1 MEGKIGLVTDGS
13 CDLPSELTEKIGI
26 EVVAVHVN
34 NEEGEPILLRD
45 KSFYEFLRS
54 FKKKLF
60 TSQPSVGQF
69 ITAYEKLSKIYSS
82 IISIHLTAARSGT
95 FQSAMMAKETFPGVD
110 ISIIDSKS
118 TSLGL
123 GMLVLEAQKH
133 INLGKKK
140 EEIIEIINTLIPR
153 IKTYAVLDMLD
164 FALKGG
170 RVDGLKLFIGSLL
183 NLKPIIH
190 FNNGIPMV
198 LETLQ
203 GRKKVLDKAFNIL
216 KIDIEKSLKEWPG
229 VRVGLAHADAHEA
242 VKQIK
247 EKILSINPE
256 LDIIE
261 TYAGPVLG
269 AHAGPNAVGLF
280 LVPSTS

>member
-13 CDLPSELTEKIGI
+13 CDLPSELTEKLGI

-34 NEEGEPILLRD
+34 TEEGEPILLRD
-45 KSFYEFLRS
+45 KLFYEFLRS

-69 ITAYEKLSKIYSS
+69 ITAYEKLSKICSS
-82 IISIHLTAARSGT
+82 IISIHLTAVRSGT

-123 GMLVLEAQKH
+123 GMLVLEAKKH

-153 IKTYAVLDMLD
+153 IKTYAVLDILE

-198 LETLQ
+198 FETLQ
-203 GRKKVLDKAFNIL
+203 GRKKALDKAFNIL